1 MLAIVHKSTRT
12 IRAIVEDEAAAKLH
26 GMKGCILIDVPE
38 GCHDKRLV
46 LDASGTALSECLEP
60 HWAALRA
67 ERCARLIASDPAML
81 PDHPMFGRSEVAAYR
96 DALRSLPANTTDPRH
111 PHWPEKPAGL

>member
-12 IRAIVEDEAAAKLH
+12 IRAIVEDQAAAKLH
-26 GMKGCILIDVPE
+26 GLKGYILIDLPE

-67 ERCARLIASDPAML
+67 ERCARLLASDPAML
-81 PDHPMFGRSEVAAYR
+81 TDHPLFGRSEVSAYR
-96 DALRSLPANTTDPRH
+96 RALRSLPANTTDPRH
-111 PHWPEKPAGL
+111 PDWPEKPAGL